1 MDLVA
6 DLYSELGVTAF
17 DKYTTIESLF
27 DELMDTTNDVLN
39 DVEIASYVAPNLYG
53 GRDMANNYVRNNEII
68 RMMEEYHLSVG
79 DIILAEFDLYNG
91 TGSSATKTGNVVHV
105 IYVYV
110 GNGQLV
116 CLTDDANHVAF
127 TNGTA
132 SAGAE
137 VDKCFTITMTG
148 TKKYD
153 THTLVSVFTYDRW
166 AVIRPSMV

>member
-1 MDLVA
+1 MRGA
-6 DLYSELGVTAF
+6 RELGVTEF
-17 DKYTTIESLF
+17 DKYTTIESML

-39 DVEIASYVAPNLYG
+39 DVEIAKAVAPNLYG

-79 DIILAEFDLYNG
+79 DIILAEFDLYNADG
-91 TGSSATKTGNVVHV
+91 AKTGNVVHV

-110 GNGQLV
+110 GNSQLV

-137 VDKCFTITMTG
+137 VNKCFTITMSG
-148 TKKYD
+148 TKKAN

-166 AVIRPSMV
+166 VVLRPSMV